1 MFNPVTCN
9 ACKGNLMLILLALSE
24 IIDFGI
30 ISHQLKLKDSS
41 DHLPHFNILASY
53 FLNYFKIPSHNIN
66 NFNFDLR
73 LF

>member
-30 ISHQLKLKDSS
+30 ISHQLELKDSS
-41 DHLPHFNILASY
+41 AIEVEVGTSTNIIYRTSI
-53 FLNYFKIPSHNIN
+53 F
-66 NFNFDLR
+66 
-73 LF
+73 